1 MPNEGLV
8 SCAPQS
14 GTLQFRHQEEENM
27 TYMTRISL
35 IAVLAASAGSI
46 ANAQGG
52 PQLTHI
58 EGAQFQDIQS
68 MDTPGVN
75 AWLEDV
81 TGTAAGAERPMT
93 CAFFRIAKS
102 DEPLVYDYDYDEVKI
117 ILDGVITVSD
127 GTNTVDA
134 KKGDVLL
141 LPNGAHITFTT
152 DTEGT
157 AFVCGARDAGTA

>member
-1 MPNEGLV
+1 
-8 SCAPQS
+8 
-14 GTLQFRHQEEENM
+14 M
-27 TYMTRISL
+27 TYLTRISL
-35 IAVLAASAGSI
+35 VAVLSAASAGSI
-46 ANAQGG
+46 AYAEAGA
-52 PQLTHI
+52 QLTHI
-58 EGAQFQDIQS
+58 EGAQSKDIAS
-68 MDTPGVN
+68 METPGVN

-81 TGTAAGAERPMT
+81 TGTAAGADRPMT
-93 CAFFRIAKS
+93 CAFFKIAKS

-152 DTEGT
+152 ETEGT

>member
-1 MPNEGLV
+1 MMYL
-8 SCAPQS
+8 
-14 GTLQFRHQEEENM
+14 
-27 TYMTRISL
+27 TRISL
-35 IAVLAASAGSI
+35 VVVLGTASAGAI
-46 ANAQGG
+46 AQAETSTH
-52 PQLTHI
+52 LTHI
-58 EGAQFQDIQS
+58 EGAQFQDLDS
-68 MDTPGVN
+68 METPGVN

-81 TGTAAGAERPMT
+81 TGTAAGADRPMT
-93 CAFFRIAKS
+93 CAFFKIAKS

-152 DTEGT
+152 DSEGT

>member
-1 MPNEGLV
+1 
-8 SCAPQS
+8 
-14 GTLQFRHQEEENM
+14 M
-27 TYMTRISL
+27 THLTRISL

-46 ANAQGG
+46 AIAQGG

-58 EGAQFQDIQS
+58 EGAQFKDIQP
-68 MDTPGVN
+68 METPGVN

-81 TGTAAGAERPMT
+81 TGTAEGAERPMT

>member
-1 MPNEGLV
+1 
-8 SCAPQS
+8 
-14 GTLQFRHQEEENM
+14 M
-27 TYMTRISL
+27 TYLTRISL
-35 IAVLAASAGSI
+35 VAVLSAASAGSI
-46 ANAQGG
+46 AYAEGG
-52 PQLTHI
+52 AQLTHI
-58 EGAQFQDIQS
+58 EGAQSKDIAS
-68 MDTPGVN
+68 METPGVN

-81 TGTAAGAERPMT
+81 TGTADGADRPMT
-93 CAFFRIAKS
+93 CAFFKIAKS

-152 DTEGT
+152 ETEGT

>member
-1 MPNEGLV
+1 
-8 SCAPQS
+8 
-14 GTLQFRHQEEENM
+14 M
-27 TYMTRISL
+27 THLTRISL
-35 IAVLAASAGSI
+35 IAVLAAVSAGSI
-46 ANAQGG
+46 ANAQAG

-58 EGAQFQDIQS
+58 EGAQSKEIQS
-68 MDTPGVN
+68 MEMPGIN
-75 AWLEDV
+75 AWLQDV
-81 TGTAAGAERPMT
+81 TGTPSGAERPMT

-102 DEPLVYDYDYDEVKI
+102 DQPLVYDYDYDEVKI
-117 ILDGVITVSD
+117 VLDGVITVSD

-152 DTEGT
+152 ETEGT

>member
-1 MPNEGLV
+1 MAYLTPV
-8 SCAPQS
+8 
-14 GTLQFRHQEEENM
+14 
-27 TYMTRISL
+27 SL
-35 IAVLAASAGSI
+35 IAVLAVSAGSI

-58 EGAQFQDIQS
+58 PGAQSQDIQS
-68 MDTPGVN
+68 METPGVN
-75 AWLEDV
+75 AWLQDV
-81 TGTAAGAERPMT
+81 VGTPQGTERPIT

-102 DEPLVYDYDYDEVKI
+102 DKPLVYDYDYDEVKI
-117 ILDGVITVSD
+117 VLDGVITVSD

-141 LPNGAHITFTT
+141 LPNGAHITFSTE
-152 DTEGT
+152 TEGT